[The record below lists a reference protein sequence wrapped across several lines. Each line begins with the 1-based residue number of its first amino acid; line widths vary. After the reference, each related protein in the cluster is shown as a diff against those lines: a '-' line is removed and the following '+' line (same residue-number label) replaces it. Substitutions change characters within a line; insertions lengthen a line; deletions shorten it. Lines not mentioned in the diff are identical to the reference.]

1 MTRWYRYWNK
11 RFFLDGI
18 FRYSYNRVCTDPFS
32 GCLYDRCH
40 CVTYISCSIALH
52 LCDCDFK
59 SLFFKKL
66 NIMTTILSVIGVSIG
81 QWLGFT
87 LRISPDKNFRDIHG
101 LVRILQSRSV
111 NRQET
116 IRKTISQSS
125 MWPQHRRK
133 MQPGSEKLKR
143 WYDRSTNW
151 HRRYRQDL
159 HPRKKVSKI
168 NKIQSEKFLQGA
180 WWWKDQRYIL
190 QISEHRHLET
200 DFRQS

>member
-1 MTRWYRYWNK
+1 MRLRFQVCIFQKIKYHDHDIVRYR
-11 RFFLDGI
+11 RVHRTMAGI
-18 FRYSYNRVCTDPFS
+18 YTSD
-32 GCLYDRCH
+32 
-40 CVTYISCSIALH
+40 I
-52 LCDCDFK
+52 
-59 SLFFKKL
+59 
-66 NIMTTILSVIGVSIG
+66 TIL
-81 QWLGFT
+81 
-87 LRISPDKNFRDIHG
+87 PDKNFRDIHG

-151 HRRYRQDL
+151 QEPCRQDL

-168 NKIQSEKFLQGA
+168 NKIQSEKFLKGA